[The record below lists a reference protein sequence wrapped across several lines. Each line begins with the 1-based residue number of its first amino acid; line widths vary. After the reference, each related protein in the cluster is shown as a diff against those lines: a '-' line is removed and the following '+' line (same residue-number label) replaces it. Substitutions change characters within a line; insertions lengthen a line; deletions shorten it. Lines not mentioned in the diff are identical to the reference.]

1 MMISLPPSTTLSLP
15 YLHHAFIPLAAAS
28 VPLLYALSAC
38 LFLAGWREA
47 SLRGL
52 LARPTCL
59 RAYALWVAALAGT
72 VARRRRCDNDDEAEA
87 GRSIFLLDLLA
98 LALSSLGFAVASLW
112 MCRQVRTALVEGG
125 PPPGPSVFLDEES
138 SIIMSSG
145 SSKVVV
151 ITGCNQGI
159 GKETLRL
166 LFAPSESTLTESSS
180 SSASSSSSTPPP
192 TTQANGGSSSKPYKA
207 RRPRHTVILCC
218 RSVDKARQAA
228 VDVGLLLPVLDGGD
242 DKEEATTPAT
252 TNGDQQQQ
260 HRISN
265 NGAAHARTDTSLP
278 NVKVELVEL
287 DLSDLE
293 QVRVAAGRIMAS
305 HPVVHVLINNAGL
318 MMDRQQFADQQ
329 QQQQRKGKDQE
340 DSSAPY
346 ELVMTANHL
355 GHFLLTRLLRPA
367 ECIVNVSSCTYALSD
382 PNFLDD
388 LFCTRGTRNYT
399 MFGQYAASKAANLL
413 FTAELSR
420 RVVQKEGRW
429 RRKRSEKS
437 ASQQPAASE
446 DEQEERQCQYPACH
460 AVHPG
465 MVRTNVVRNMP
476 WYLRIPN
483 DLLGFAVSPFQKT
496 PEQGAWNTVHAIN
509 ATYRN
514 RNPSP
519 KEQSTSSSSPWTYWV
534 NRRPSDVLPWI
545 HDEDTAR
552 RLWEMS
558 SDLVDLPYDYYDD
571 TKECHDDN

>member
-1 MMISLPPSTTLSLP
+1 MMWSPSTTLSLP
-15 YLHHAFIPLAAAS
+15 FLPAILPLAAAS
-28 VPLLYALSAC
+28 VPLMYALSAC

-47 SLRGL
+47 SLHGL
-52 LARPTCL
+52 LARPVCL
-59 RAYALWVAALAGT
+59 RAYALGGAALAVT
-72 VARRRRCDNDDEAEA
+72 VPRRRRYDNDDEQAD
-87 GRSIFLLDLLA
+87 IPLLLLLDLV
-98 LALSSLGFAVASLW
+98 LSSLGCAVASLW
-112 MCRQVRTALVEGG
+112 LCRQVRTTLVEGG
-125 PPPGPSVFLDEES
+125 PPPGPSVFLDGS
-138 SIIMSSG
+138 NSNMSSGG

-166 LFAPSESTLTESSS
+166 LFAPSGSTSVSSS
-180 SSASSSSSTPPP
+180 SSSSLP
-192 TTQANGGSSSKPYKA
+192 TTQANGSSSSSSSSGGGSSSKTPGEA
-207 RRPRHTVILCC
+207 ARPRHTVILCC
-218 RSVDKARQAA
+218 RSVDRARQAA
-228 VDVGLLLPVLDGGD
+228 VDVGLLPPVLDGGNN
-242 DKEEATTPAT
+242 KTVAA
-252 TNGDQQQQ
+252 TNGEKQRHQ
-260 HRISN
+260 SN
-265 NGAAHARTDTSLP
+265 NGAAHAVSDESLP
-278 NVKVELVEL
+278 RVHVELIEL

-293 QVRVAAGRIMAS
+293 QVRVAAGRIVAS
-305 HPVVHVLINNAGL
+305 HPVVHVLVSNAGL
-318 MMDRQQFADQQ
+318 MMDRQQFAVQQ
-329 QQQQRKGKDQE
+329 QQQQRKEKDQE

-382 PNFLDD
+382 PNFVDD
-388 LFCTRGTRNYT
+388 LFCTKGIRTYT

-420 RVVQKEGRW
+420 RVVQKEGRH
-429 RRKRSEKS
+429 RRRRPPNKS
-437 ASQQPAASE
+437 SSQQPATLE
-446 DEQEERQCQYPACH
+446 GEQEERQCQYPACH

-483 DLLGFAVSPFQKT
+483 DLLGFLVSPFQKT

-509 ATYRN
+509 ETYRN
-514 RNPSP
+514 PSR
-519 KEQSTSSSSPWTYWV
+519 EQSKASSSWTYWV

-552 RLWEMS
+552 HLWEMS

-571 TKECHDDN
+571 DK